1 MLEWRQSERG
11 QSLLEV
17 ALALPILLL
26 LLLGIIEVGRYAQL
40 AILVSDAARAGAIYG
55 AQSVATAGQI
65 GNAAD
70 QGQQNEPP
78 NGIEVAAQT
87 DANLGTGGASLNVNS
102 CSEIL
107 PGAPSNC
114 TTPSGT
120 PVPPCTVLSGN
131 GTSVTAVPYI
141 IVRTSYTGHSLFT
154 GNMYTL
160 NGCAQMQIAE

>member
-1 MLEWRQSERG
+1 MAQLREPERG

-40 AILVSDAARAGAIYG
+40 AIVVADAARAGAIYG
-55 AQSVATAGQI
+55 AQSSATAGQTD
-65 GNAAD
+65 NAAD
-70 QGQQNEPP
+70 QSGNNTSPP

-87 DANLGTGGASLNVNS
+87 DANLGTNLSVNS
-102 CSEIL
+102 CSEVL
-107 PGAPSNC
+107 PGS
-114 TTPSGT
+114 TTCSTPMKIVVSPCATVSDGGT
-120 PVPPCTVLSGN
+120 P
-131 GTSVTAVPYI
+131 VPYI
-141 IVRTSYTGHSLFT
+141 IVRTSYTAHSLFT